1 MFRKCCYVGL
11 ILASKSP
18 RRRELLSLLGIDFK
32 VVSEDIDETIRPDV
46 PVTEEIKRL
55 SYEKALAV
63 VNSIDTD
70 DIIIAADTVVVINNR
85 IFGKPENEADAVSML
100 KALSGKTHSVITGI
114 TVMSNDKSDTRAV
127 VTEVNFRNLSD
138 TEISAYVKTGDPLD
152 KAGAYAIQGI
162 STIFITGISGDHFNV
177 YGLPLCTLADML
189 RSFGVTILG
198 EYTEGKNA

>member
-1 MFRKCCYVGL
+1 MGL